1 MTYNKLTIRTE
12 HDTIKIKVDHMG
24 HWLKNLKKTP
34 EYQLGSFL
42 LD

>member
-1 MTYNKLTIRTE
+1 MTYTKLTIRTE

-24 HWLKNLKKTP
+24 HWLDQPQKTP
-34 EYQLGSFL
+34 ECQLGSFL